1 MARGQQDP
9 VDEELE
15 ELDQG
20 LKRLRVEYDQFF
32 LGILKRPPEVL
43 QGRMQKII
51 VKYSNQILRK
61 THQKFRF
68 NQMNSKFQ
76 IYRQQW
82 GRTLRQIES
91 GTYRGH
97 RFKAKLHERE
107 REAARKAGA
116 AADPTPLSLAAPA
129 VAATAKKGPIDQL
142 YDALVAARKRAG
154 EAGPDPDRAKL
165 TDLVKKQTDALRA
178 KHPGAKVRFR
188 VAVDGNRAKLVASVV
203 KD

>member
-9 VDEELE
+9 VDEELD

-32 LGILKRPPEVL
+32 LGIIKRPPNVL

-51 VKYSNQILRK
+51 VKYANQNLRK
-61 THQKFRF
+61 TAQKFRF
-68 NQMNSKFQ
+68 NQLNSKFQ

-82 GRTLRQIES
+82 GRTIRQIEA
-91 GTYRGH
+91 GTYKGH
-97 RFKAKLHERE
+97 RFRANLHERE
-107 REAARKAGA
+107 RGLRPDAAVPRPEAETDTPAPSTKAG
-116 AADPTPLSLAAPA
+116 PM
-129 VAATAKKGPIDQL
+129 DQL
-142 YDALVAARKRAG
+142 YDALLAARKRAG
-154 EAGPDPDRAKL
+154 ESGPDPDRTKVG
-165 TDLVKKQTDALRA
+165 DLVRKQTAALRA

-188 VAVDGNRAKLVASVV
+188 VAVDGNRAKLVASIV

>member
-9 VDEELE
+9 VDEELD

-20 LKRLRVEYDQFF
+20 LKRLRVEFDQFF

-51 VKYSNQILRK
+51 VKYANLILRK

-68 NQMNSKFQ
+68 NQLNSKFQ

-107 REAARKAGA
+107 RAKASAPSSEADA
-116 AADPTPLSLAAPA
+116 TPLSAAAP
-129 VAATAKKGPIDQL
+129 VSTAKKGPIDQL
-142 YDALVAARKRAG
+142 YDALLAARKRAG

-165 TDLVKKQTDALRA
+165 TDLVQKQAAALRE

-188 VAVDGNRAKLVASVV
+188 VAVDGNRAKLVASIV

>member
-20 LKRLRVEYDQFF
+20 LKRLRVEYDQYF

-68 NQMNSKFQ
+68 NQLNSKFQ

-107 REAARKAGA
+107 RQMKQ
-116 AADPTPLSLAAPA
+116 ADADATPMSVAAPPPA
-129 VAATAKKGPIDQL
+129 GKPGPIDQL
-142 YDALVAARKRAG
+142 YDALLAARRRAG
-154 EAGPDPDRAKL
+154 ESGPEPDRAKL
-165 TDLVKKQTDALRA
+165 SEIVKKQTAALRA

>member
-9 VDEELE
+9 VDEELD

-51 VKYSNQILRK
+51 VKYANQILRK

-68 NQMNSKFQ
+68 NQLNSKFQ

-107 REAARKAGA
+107 RGLRPEAETPGAEASEPLAKAS
-116 AADPTPLSLAAPA
+116 PM
-129 VAATAKKGPIDQL
+129 DQL

-154 EAGPDPDRAKL
+154 ESGPDPDRAKL
-165 TDLVKKQTDALRA
+165 GELVRKQTAALRA

-188 VAVDGNRAKLVASVV
+188 VAVDGKRAKLVASVV

>member
-32 LGILKRPPEVL
+32 LGILKRPPNVL

-51 VKYSNQILRK
+51 VKYANQILRK

-68 NQMNSKFQ
+68 NQLNSKFQ

-82 GRTLRQIES
+82 GRTIRQIES

-97 RFKAKLHERE
+97 RFKANLHERE
-107 REAARKAGA
+107 RGVGSTA
-116 AADPTPLSLAAPA
+116 AAVPS
-129 VAATAKKGPIDQL
+129 AATEPVPPAKATAIDQL
-142 YDALVAARKRAG
+142 YDALLAARRRAG
-154 EAGPDPDRAKL
+154 ETGPDPDRAKVSAL
-165 TDLVKKQTDALRA
+165 IRKQTAALHA

-188 VAVDGNRAKLVASVV
+188 VAVDGNRAKLVATV
-203 KD
+203 KKD

>member
-32 LGILKRPPEVL
+32 LGILKRPPNVL
-43 QGRMQKII
+43 QGRMQKLI

-68 NQMNSKFQ
+68 NQLNSKFQ

-82 GRTLRQIES
+82 GRTIRQIES

-97 RFKAKLHERE
+97 RFKANLHERE
-107 REAARKAGA
+107 RGLASAADAPPSAVAEPAPPAKAG
-116 AADPTPLSLAAPA
+116 PM
-129 VAATAKKGPIDQL
+129 DQL
-142 YDALVAARKRAG
+142 YDALVAARRRAG
-154 EAGPDPDRAKL
+154 ESGPDPDRAKVTEL
-165 TDLVKKQTDALRA
+165 IRKQTAALHA

-188 VAVDGNRAKLVASVV
+188 VAVDGKRAKLVASVR

>member
-9 VDEELE
+9 VDEELD

-51 VKYSNQILRK
+51 VKYANQILRK

-68 NQMNSKFQ
+68 NQLNSKFQ

-82 GRTLRQIES
+82 GRTIRQIES

-107 REAARKAGA
+107 RGLSPEAETPRAEASEPAAKAS
-116 AADPTPLSLAAPA
+116 PM
-129 VAATAKKGPIDQL
+129 DQL

-154 EAGPDPDRAKL
+154 ESGPDPDRAKL
-165 TDLVKKQTDALRA
+165 GELVRKQTAALRA

-188 VAVDGNRAKLVASVV
+188 VAVDGKRAKLVASVV